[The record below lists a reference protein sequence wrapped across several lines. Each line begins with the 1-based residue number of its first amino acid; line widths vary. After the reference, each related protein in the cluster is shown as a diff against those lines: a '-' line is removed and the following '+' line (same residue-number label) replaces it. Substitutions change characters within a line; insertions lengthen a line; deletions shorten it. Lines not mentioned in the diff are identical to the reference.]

1 MFERKMKNMADAN
14 KLLLTSGLITYTW
27 GNISEIDRLTG
38 YITIK
43 PSGIQ
48 YNRMA
53 WDDFVVVDLDGNVI
67 DGNYRPSVDIDAHI
81 EIYKAFEHVGGI
93 VHTHSP
99 WATAWAQAGRP
110 IPCYGTTQADCFF
123 GEIPITREM
132 NPDELGADYE
142 RNIGRIIVETFR
154 DRDPMAMPS
163 VLFRGHGTFSWGIT
177 AMDAAHNAVVLETAA
192 ALAVRTEMINDA
204 AKPLYPEM
212 QEKCYFRK
220 HRKHAVQEQVM
231 SE

>member
-1 MFERKMKNMADAN
+1 MFERKLKNVADAN
-14 KLLLTSGLITYTW
+14 KLLVNNGLVRYTW

-43 PSGIQ
+43 PSGLQ
-48 YNRMA
+48 YEKMS
-53 WDDFVVVDLDGNVI
+53 WGDLVVVDLDGNLI
-67 DGNYRPSVDIDAHI
+67 DGNYGPSIDIDAHI

-99 WATAWAQAGRP
+99 WATAWAQAGLP
-110 IPCYGTTQADCFF
+110 IPCYGTTQADCFH
-123 GEIPITREM
+123 GEIPVTRDM
-132 NPDELGADYE
+132 RPDELGADYE
-142 RNIGRIIVETFR
+142 KNLGKIVAETFQ

-163 VLFRGHGTFSWGIT
+163 VLLKGHGTFSWGIN

-192 ALAVRTEMINDA
+192 ALAVRTRIINPGVM
-204 AKPLYPEM
+204 PLFDEM
-212 QEKCYFRK
+212 QEKCYYRK
-220 HRKHAVQEQVM
+220 HRKNRIQEQVM